1 MKRGARIVGRT
12 VIAIAA
18 YFALC
23 LAAFALMF
31 ALMIA
36 IGLVAL
42 ALDWLG
48 LVNLPR
54 G

>member
-1 MKRGARIVGRT
+1 MKRGARIVGWT

-18 YFALC
+18 YFAL
-23 LAAFALMF
+23 
-31 ALMIA
+31 MIA
-36 IGLVAL
+36 ISLVAL